1 MSEPVIL
8 FDVDGTLT
16 DTNYLHSLAWR
27 RAFLDHGHDVATWRI
42 HGLIGASGDRLM
54 SECIGSPDDDVKSA
68 WEAHFDE
75 LVPEIRPFPGAR
87 ALIDA
92 VKDRGGR
99 VVLATSSPGSLLRH
113 HLEALG
119 VEEDDF
125 SAITTDTDVENA
137 KPDPEVFR
145 VALAAAE
152 GAPDRAL
159 VIGDT
164 GWDIDA
170 AAGAG
175 LRTVAVR
182 SGGWTADDLVARGA
196 VEVHDD
202 VAALCDRMDASVL
215 GDLLRQP

>member
-1 MSEPVIL
+1 MSDPVVL

-16 DTNYLHSLAWR
+16 DTNYLHALAWR

-54 SECIGSPDDDVKSA
+54 SECIGAPDDDVKSA
-68 WEAHFDE
+68 WQAHFED

-87 ALIDA
+87 SLVDA

-99 VVLATSSPGSLLRH
+99 VVLATSSPGSLLAH
-113 HLEALG
+113 HLSALG
-119 VEEDDF
+119 VEEDHF
-125 SAITTDTDVENA
+125 SAITTDSDVENA

-145 VALAAAE
+145 VALAAAA
-152 GAPDRAL
+152 GSPDQAL

-170 AAGAG
+170 AAAAG

-182 SGGWTADDLVARGA
+182 TGGWTADDLVARGA

-202 VAALCDRMDASVL
+202 VAALGERLDSSVL
-215 GDLLRQP
+215 GDLLRQA